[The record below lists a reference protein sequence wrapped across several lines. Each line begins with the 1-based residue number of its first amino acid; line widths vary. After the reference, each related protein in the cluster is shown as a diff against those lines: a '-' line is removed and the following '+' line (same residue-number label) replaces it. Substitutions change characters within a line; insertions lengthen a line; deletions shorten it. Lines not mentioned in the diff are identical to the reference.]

1 MSFVLDASMT
11 LAWHFED
18 EASAKVRAVAHR
30 AYADGVAVPQHWLL
44 EVISAL
50 LRGERRNRA
59 SPVKSQEFV
68 AFLRELGAEVDDLEQ
83 DRVVSVLLPL
93 ARNQRLSLY
102 DAAYLELANRRR
114 LPLATLDGSLVRA
127 ANAIGVELILGDVT

>member
-18 EASAKVRAVAHR
+18 EASAEVRALAHR
-30 AYADGVAVPQHWLL
+30 AFADGVAVPQHWLL

-59 SPVKSQEFV
+59 DPAKSQEFV
-68 AFLRELGAEVDDLEQ
+68 AFLQDLDVEVDDL
-83 DRVVSVLLPL
+83 DRDRAVSVLLPL
-93 ARNQRLSLY
+93 ARDQRLSLY
-102 DAAYLELANRRR
+102 DAAYLELANRRG
-114 LPLATLDGSLVRA
+114 LPLATLDASLVRA
-127 ANAIGVELILGDVT
+127 ASATGVELILGEVT